1 MLIVVDSNI
10 IFASL
15 IKDSFTRKILIS
27 SEIDFVV
34 PEWVHAELR
43 EHFTEIAKKS
53 GLRADEVEHFAEEI
67 FQVVQ
72 TVPKDEYE
80 DFLPEAVEI
89 MKDIDRDDAPVLALA
104 MALHADGVWTRDK
117 DFERQVRVRVVR
129 AEELIEM
136 L

>member
-1 MLIVVDSNI
+1 VVDSNI

-43 EHFTEIAKKS
+43 GHIMEITKKS

-72 TVPKDEYE
+72 TVPKEEYE
-80 DFLPEAVEI
+80 DFLPEALEI

-104 MALHADGVWTRDK
+104 MALRADGVWTRDK
-117 DFERQVRVRVVR
+117 DFDRQSRVRVVR
-129 AEELIEM
+129 TDELLDQI
-136 L
+136 